1 MGSITWKDRLR
12 YRFDS
17 VLARGSG
24 AAIWWVVGLA
34 LMLALVGGITFWVLG
49 VDFDGKSGPFESFWN
64 ALLIAIGEG
73 EVIGTSTAARFS
85 SFLFVTAAVFLTGGL
100 IGALVA
106 AVNERLDELRR
117 GRSRVLEAGHTVVV
131 GWSPRL
137 LPVLDELLAESPGGR
152 KVSVVVLADRD
163 KTQMEDDFRARHD
176 GPDRRRVV
184 FRSGKPESRADLAMV
199 SVDRARSVIV
209 LSEGSFVDAKAVR
222 RALAAFELEPDGAH
236 VVAELS
242 NSRVATSVRAST
254 GGGVVAVTVGEVVAD
269 MLAQAIRTPGMA
281 FVFDELLSF
290 TGNEFYV
297 VEPGST
303 EGLTFERA
311 VLAVP
316 GVIVVGLVNADGTVV
331 LAPARGRV
339 IEAGE
344 RLVVVSEGRPPMTG
358 AGPRRRIAPLE
369 RSAEP
374 APVSVVV
381 LGWNASGPG
390 VLDRLGDFLP
400 AGSTVEVLADTTL
413 LPDGAPEWTWKMRG
427 RMTHTKHDP
436 DHVISVIN
444 DSHAEVVAVLGYSD
458 RLSEDEADA
467 LTLLTL
473 MTLDRARKAGR
484 IGAER
489 IVAHLF
495 DNELATT
502 ARTAGASDFVVTDAL
517 ASRMLVH
524 TSREKELAAVFDDLF
539 DASGP
544 VADVLSVAAGT
555 YQYGHLADGLVT
567 AGMIPIGTVIG
578 SEVTLNPS
586 LGKDVDI
593 GPGDGVIV
601 IHGSGGR

>member
-1 MGSITWKDRLR
+1 MRSITWKDRLR

-34 LMLALVGGITFWVLG
+34 LLLALVGGVTFWVLG

-64 ALLIAIGEG
+64 ALIIAIGEG
-73 EVIGTSTAARFS
+73 EVIGTSPAARFA

-117 GRSRVLEAGHTVVV
+117 GRSRVLESGHTVVV

-137 LPVLDELLAESPGGR
+137 LPVIDELLAESPGGR
-152 KVSVVVLADRD
+152 TVAVVVLADRD

-176 GPDRRRVV
+176 GPERRRVV
-184 FRSGKPESRADLAMV
+184 FRSGKPESRADLEMV
-199 SVDRARSVIV
+199 SVDRARAVIV

-222 RALAAFELEPDGAH
+222 RALAAFDVEPDEAH

-242 NSRVATSVRAST
+242 NPRVARSIRAST

-290 TGNEFYV
+290 EGDEFYV
-297 VEPGST
+297 VGAGST

-316 GVIVVGLVNADGTVV
+316 GVIVVGLVDSDGTVV
-331 LAPARGRV
+331 LVPPRSRV

-344 RLVVVSEGRPPMTG
+344 RLVVISEGRPGMTG
-358 AGPRRRIAPLE
+358 AAPRRRSTPLE
-369 RSAEP
+369 PVAAPSA
-374 APVSVVV
+374 VNVVV

-400 AGSTVEVLADTTL
+400 AGSTVEVVADTTML
-413 LPDGAPEWTWKMRG
+413 SDGAPEWTWPVQG
-427 RMTHTKHDP
+427 RVTHTKHDP
-436 DHVISVIN
+436 RHVISVIN
-444 DSHAEVVAVLGYSD
+444 DARADVVAVLGYSD

-473 MTLDRARKAGR
+473 MTLDRAREAEELR
-484 IGAER
+484 VER

-502 ARTAGASDFVVTDAL
+502 ALTAGASDYVVTDAL

-544 VADVLSVAAGT
+544 VAEMVPVAAGT

-578 SEVTLNPS
+578 KKVTLNPP
-586 LGKDVDI
+586 LGESVDI

-601 IHGSGGR
+601 IHRSGGR